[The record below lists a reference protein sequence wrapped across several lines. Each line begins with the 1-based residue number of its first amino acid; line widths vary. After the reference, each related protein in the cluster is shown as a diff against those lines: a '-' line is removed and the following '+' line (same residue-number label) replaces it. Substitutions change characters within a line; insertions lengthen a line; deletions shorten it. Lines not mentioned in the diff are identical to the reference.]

1 MALEVTIEDYVAPE
15 KAPSRLA
22 PLIQSLIEAGPD
34 KVATVTA
41 ETEEEGNVFVR
52 EFQAAA
58 RDAGKSGV
66 KRGFTAVMDGKK
78 VTGYKVSMAVRD
90 KITRPRGGKTEVT
103 TADSE

>member
-15 KAPSRLA
+15 KAPHRLA

-41 ETEEEGNVFVR
+41 ETEEDANTFVK
-52 EFQAAA
+52 EFQSAA

-66 KRGFTAVMDGKK
+66 KRVFTPIKNGNK
-78 VTGYKVSMAVRD
+78 VTGYKVAMAVRD
-90 KITRPRGGKTEVT
+90 KITRPRTSPVAE
-103 TADSE
+103 SE